1 MIFMRDREKSMGQQ
15 ILALAICLAICFA
28 AAGIGSLLTTPSING
43 WYAGLAKPRWTPP
56 NWVFGPVWSTLYAM
70 MAVAAW
76 LVWRRGGDEVR
87 LALILFAVQLA
98 LNVAWSGLFFALRL
112 PGAAFAEILL
122 LWVAI
127 GATTLTFGRIS
138 TAAALLFVPYFAW
151 VGFAAILNLAIWRL
165 NA

>member
-1 MIFMRDREKSMGQQ
+1 MGQQ
-15 ILALAICLAICFA
+15 ILTLALSVGICFA
-28 AAGIGSLLTTPSING
+28 AAGIGSLLTTHSVSG
-43 WYAGLAKPRWTPP
+43 WYAEIAKPWWTPP

-76 LVWRRGGDEVR
+76 LVWRRGGDEMR
-87 LALILFAVQLA
+87 FALTLFAVQLA

-122 LWVAI
+122 LWLTI
-127 GATTLTFGRIS
+127 GATTSIFGRIS

-151 VGFAAILNLAIWRL
+151 VSFAAILNLAIWRL

>member
-1 MIFMRDREKSMGQQ
+1 MRTQDGEKKMRQQ
-15 ILALAICLAICFA
+15 ILALALCLAICFA
-28 AAGIGSLLTTPSING
+28 AAGIGSLFTTPSVGG
-43 WYAGLAKPRWTPP
+43 WYAGIAKPWWTPP
-56 NWVFGPVWSTLYAM
+56 NWIFGPVWSTLYVM

-76 LVWRRGGDEVR
+76 LVWRRGGDEMR
-87 LALILFAVQLA
+87 LALTLFAAQLA
-98 LNVAWSGLFFALRL
+98 LNVAWSVMFFALRL

-122 LWVAI
+122 LWLAI

-138 TAAALLFVPYFAW
+138 RAAALLFVPYFAW

>member
-1 MIFMRDREKSMGQQ
+1 MGQQ
-15 ILALAICLAICFA
+15 VLALALCLAICFA
-28 AAGIGSLLTTPSING
+28 AAGIGSLFTASSVGG
-43 WYAGLAKPRWTPP
+43 WYLALAKPWWTPP
-56 NWVFGPVWSTLYAM
+56 NWIFGPVWSTIYAM

-76 LVWRRGGDEVR
+76 LVWRRKAQETR
-87 LALILFAVQLA
+87 LALALFAIQLA

-122 LWVAI
+122 LWLAI
-127 GATTLTFGRIS
+127 GATTLAFGRIS